1 MFIIFGLFF
10 VLIAWYGFILSLFS
24 ILYTGLFYKGLLIF
38 GIVLIAYILLRT
50 RKKYNIFEKPS
61 NVDIISTIFV
71 IAFAI
76 FNCVFAHDTFYG
88 GRDQGL
94 YSTYSIY
101 LANIHTLDFNSPIN
115 ALIPEF
121 LTPGAY
127 FIHSNSTIIP
137 HFHLGYISWLATNY
151 GLFGLTGIK
160 FSNFIPLLILLIS
173 IYLIGKNI
181 INGPVGF
188 VAILTFATTFPMLWF
203 TRQTVSEIFSMALI
217 WFGVLCVLNI
227 WNGKKDLCVIGAILS
242 FGLLSFV
249 RVEGVAFFGLLLV
262 ILFLFNIVKKN
273 ELKTH
278 KKIYLLIFMIV
289 LLIIYYNL
297 YVQPRYIPLIYS
309 GISNFFS
316 DSSSQI
322 AVQNAVE
329 VSKSAIRYHFTDFIY
344 LALSEYNLQIGIIF
358 ILLIFIKCII
368 NITGNSKKILL
379 VLFFMLPAY
388 PYLIVPFITLDQPWF
403 LRRYI
408 LTILPS
414 AYLFLSIFLYSMSKN
429 KQVFVTAISLVL
441 LLNILT
447 VAPIMFFSENEGM
460 LDNVEEISKEISNED
475 LILVDRYA
483 TGSYKMADPLFFIF
497 ERPALWWDDNSLN
510 YLKQN
515 MTVNSFNDIYILT
528 NDQNDLSKYFNSEEL
543 ELVYEKNITFNQL
556 ERTVD
561 LNHYPHTV
569 DDIYDMDYSIAQKLM
584 HRPSEIISNKYKI
597 KMYKVCKNTNINQK

>member
-1 MFIIFGLFF
+1 MK
-10 VLIAWYGFILSLFS
+10 
-24 ILYTGLFYKGLLIF
+24 TRN
-38 GIVLIAYILLRT
+38 GI
-50 RKKYNIFEKPS
+50 KKPS
-61 NVDIISTIFV
+61 NVDIIATIFV
-71 IAFAI
+71 I
-76 FNCVFAHDTFYG
+76 VFALFICAFSHDTFYG
-88 GRDQGL
+88 GRDPGI

-101 LANIHTLDFNSPIN
+101 LANMHTLEINSAIN
-115 ALIPEF
+115 NLIPDF
-121 LTPGAY
+121 LSPGNYA
-127 FIHSNSTIIP
+127 FVDNAKLIP
-137 HFHLGYISWLATNY
+137 KFHFGYMAWIATNY
-151 GLFGLTGIK
+151 SLLGFIGIK
-160 FSNFIPLLILLIS
+160 FSNFVPLFVSLIS

-181 INGPVGF
+181 KNESVGF
-188 VAILTFATTFPMLWF
+188 AAILTFATTFPMLWF

-262 ILFLFNIVKKN
+262 ILFLFNVIKKN
-273 ELKTH
+273 ELKIH

-329 VSKSAIRYHFTDFIY
+329 VNKSAIRYHFTDFIY

-358 ILLIFIKCII
+358 IPLIFLKCII
-368 NITGNSKKILL
+368 NITDNSKKILL
-379 VLFFMLPAY
+379 VLVFMLPAY

-414 AYLFLSIFLYSMSKN
+414 AYLFLAIFLYEMSKK
-429 KQVFVTAISLVL
+429 KQIFTTTISIVL
-441 LLNILT
+441 LLNIIT
-447 VAPIMFFSENEGM
+447 VAPIMFFTENEGM
-460 LDNVEEISKEISNED
+460 LDNVEDVSKIVSKND

-497 ERPALWWDDNSLN
+497 ERPALWWDYNSLN
-510 YLKQN
+510 KLKQKIE
-515 MTVNSFNDIYILT
+515 VESFNNIYILT
-528 NDQNDLSKYFNSEEL
+528 NNQTDLSKYFNYEEL
-543 ELVYEKNITFNQL
+543 ELVHQKNVTLQQL
-556 ERTVD
+556 EITVD

-569 DDIYDMDYSIAQKLM
+569 DDVHDMNYSIAKQLM
-584 HRPSEIISNKYKI
+584 HRPSEIKSEEYNVKIYKVSNKFNMFK
-597 KMYKVCKNTNINQK
+597 K